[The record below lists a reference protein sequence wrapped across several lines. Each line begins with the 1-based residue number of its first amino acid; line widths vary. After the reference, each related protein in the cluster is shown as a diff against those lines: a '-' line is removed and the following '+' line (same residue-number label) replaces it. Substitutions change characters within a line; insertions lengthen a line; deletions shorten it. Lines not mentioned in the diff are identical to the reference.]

1 MEDMPLDARKAP
13 MYLDIRIAEELQNII
28 DALPNTHELALY
40 EAVFID
46 NSREPTCTKYFH
58 AGSPEQARL
67 KALKICRFDSGLEQ
81 AAYADVGLVSC
92 SSSS

>member
-1 MEDMPLDARKAP
+1 

-46 NSREPTCTKYFH
+46 KFRKPTCIKNFH
-58 AGSPEQARL
+58 ASSPEQARL
-67 KALKICRFDSGLEQ
+67 KALKICRFDSELKQ
-81 AAYADVGLVSC
+81 AVYANVEMVSC